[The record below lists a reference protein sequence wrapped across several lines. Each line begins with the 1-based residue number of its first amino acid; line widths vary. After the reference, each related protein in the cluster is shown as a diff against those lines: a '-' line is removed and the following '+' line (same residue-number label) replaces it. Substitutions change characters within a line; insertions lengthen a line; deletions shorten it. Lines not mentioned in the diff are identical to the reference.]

1 MNDSFILRDRIW
13 REQNERVT
21 LYSIETLAETT
32 EGREDKE
39 EKDPFRTDFERDR
52 DRIIHSKSFRRLKHK
67 TQVFVNIFLDY
78 VPLVMAL
85 YIGSSREI
93 REACRERLG
102 R

>member
-21 LYSIETLAETT
+21 LSSIATLAETT

-52 DRIIHSKSFRRLKHK
+52 DG
-67 TQVFVNIFLDY
+67 
-78 VPLVMAL
+78 L
-85 YIGSSREI
+85 YIQNHLEDLNI
-93 REACRERLG
+93 KLKYL
-102 R
+102 